1 MSELKIERTESPV
14 FEFDEFGLHFVI
26 YRHDFRCEF
35 RPCTMIPYCEIVAY
49 EEWDDISKTGI
60 ALGNIYFDLDK
71 EMYSFVFGCFDTLN
85 EDENDYLDHDVLKP
99 QLKKLTNLY
108 KSKYKRLY
116 ENWYLF
122 DYGNIM

>member
-1 MSELKIERTESPV
+1 
-14 FEFDEFGLHFVI
+14 
-26 YRHDFRCEF
+26 
-35 RPCTMIPYCEIVAY
+35 MIPYCEIVAY

-85 EDENDYLDHDVLKP
+85 DDENDYLDHDVLKP
-99 QLKKLTNLY
+99 QLKKLANLY